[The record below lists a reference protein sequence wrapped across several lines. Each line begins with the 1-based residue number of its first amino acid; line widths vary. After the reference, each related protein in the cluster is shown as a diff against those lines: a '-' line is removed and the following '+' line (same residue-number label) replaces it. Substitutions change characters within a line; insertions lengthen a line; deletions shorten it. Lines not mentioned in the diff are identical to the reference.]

1 MDCNEIEELLVPYL
15 LDALSP
21 AERESVEFH
30 VESCQ
35 ECSLRLQGDGETV
48 ARLALAV
55 PQLAVP
61 ARVKESLFSRIGSLS
76 GAEQVERRIGVS
88 TRLWLNMGH
97 NFLPRAATVAASVLV
112 IALAFG
118 GVWFNNRLNEV
129 SEKNK
134 ILTEQVEKM
143 AEREIQITEQVEKLA
158 EREVQIMEMVRDQ
171 RYLSYEALRM
181 TAGTTGAPVNMLW
194 STGSPSPPGARGVM
208 MFSQYRTFAILL
220 ALNLPPLPGDQAYQV
235 WLIRGDK
242 MNSAGLFT
250 VDSTG
255 YGQAVIIPVAPFAEF
270 DAVGITIE
278 PAGGSSDPTGENI
291 LEGDL

>member
-1 MDCNEIEELLVPYL
+1 MDCNEIEDLLVPYL

-48 ARLALAV
+48 AGLAFAV
-55 PQLAVP
+55 PQLEVP
-61 ARVKESLFSRIGSLS
+61 AGVKESLFSRIGSLS
-76 GAEQVERRIGVS
+76 GAEQVEGRQRVS

-97 NFLPRAATVAASVLV
+97 NFVPRAATVAASVLV

-118 GVWFNNRLNEV
+118 GVWFNNRLNDV
-129 SEKNK
+129 SEKNE

-143 AEREIQITEQVEKLA
+143 AEREIQI
-158 EREVQIMEMVRDQ
+158 MEMVRDQ
-171 RYLSYEALRM
+171 HYLSYEALRM

-242 MNSAGLFT
+242 MYSAGLFT

-255 YGQAVIIPVAPFAEF
+255 YGQAVIIPVVPFAEF

-278 PAGGSSDPTGENI
+278 PAEGSSDPTGENI